1 MQAEHEEHSL
11 CIQQFH
17 AMHTKCFNT
26 RRWLSMPVWPVSCRT
41 PPIPWLAFPSIQGR
55 VPNLYV
61 NEMHKSTEVSGRG
74 CACRELNVG
83 SAGSFLGIAF
93 IFKQKFLYLQTTQ
106 FWICCKAPPQTKQNK
121 EGPGG
126 QESTK
131 QLHHSFLQMQRVA
144 IFETRNGFNYA
155 AL

>member
-1 MQAEHEEHSL
+1 MGAR
-11 CIQQFH
+11 C
-17 AMHTKCFNT
+17 
-26 RRWLSMPVWPVSCRT
+26 RLSMKSIPSASSSSMPCT
-41 PPIPWLAFPSIQGR
+41 PDASTQGGGSACQSDQLAAELFFPSTQGR
-55 VPNLYV
+55 APNLYV